1 MIRSLA
7 PAAVVALLALTAGTA
22 RAGTTGGCGIVSAA
36 GHSWIVV
43 AKGIPCS
50 RATQVVRGF
59 ASRTA
64 HVPSGATVIVASPLS
79 GFHCILAS
87 HGRPGGS
94 CATPGAAKNLVWLA
108 AS

>member
-1 MIRSLA
+1 MFRTLV
-7 PAAVVALLALTAGTA
+7 PAAAVALLALTAGTA
-22 RAGTTGGCGIVSAA
+22 RAATTGGCGIVSAA

-43 AKGIPCS
+43 AKGVPCS
-50 RATQVVRGF
+50 RADQVVRGF

-64 HVPSGATVIVASPLS
+64 HVRSGATVVVASPLG

-94 CATPGAAKNLVWLA
+94 CATPGAVKNVVWLA